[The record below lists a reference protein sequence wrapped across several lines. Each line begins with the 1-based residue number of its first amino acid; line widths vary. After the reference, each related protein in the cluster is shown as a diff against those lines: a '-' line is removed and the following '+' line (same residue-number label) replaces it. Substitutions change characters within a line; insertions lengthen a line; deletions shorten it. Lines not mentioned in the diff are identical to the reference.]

1 MIRITQRD
9 EAIIE
14 FLNEVKVADT
24 QTLCNI
30 FFNGKLRASQ
40 LRLKALVDYK
50 YIKVYR
56 ENVISQNIYY
66 VKRKPT
72 QIKHSLILS
81 KFIGEL
87 YKSGIEV
94 LKIRVPLKVG
104 KVIAD
109 GFIAIKY
116 NNEPKIFL
124 IEVENTKYFDTG
136 KYIELKQTREY
147 KSKFPVMPSIICISD
162 KNNKTDDKLDVI
174 FLKTDLSDMENLII
188 KL

>member
-1 MIRITQRD
+1 MIRLTPRD

-50 YIKVYR
+50 YIKAYR

-87 YKSGIEV
+87 YKLGIEV

-104 KVIAD
+104 NIIAD

-124 IEVENTKYFDTG
+124 VEVENTKYFDTG

-162 KNNKTDDKLDVI
+162 KNNKTDDRLDII
-174 FLKTDLSDMENLII
+174 FLKTDLSDIENLIM

>member
-87 YKSGIEV
+87 YKLGFSITQKIYSTEDEV
-94 LKIRVPLKVG
+94 ICFLYNQKINL
-104 KVIAD
+104 
-109 GFIAIKY
+109 
-116 NNEPKIFL
+116 
-124 IEVENTKYFDTG
+124 FD
-136 KYIELKQTREY
+136 
-147 KSKFPVMPSIICISD
+147 
-162 KNNKTDDKLDVI
+162 
-174 FLKTDLSDMENLII
+174 
-188 KL
+188 

>member
-1 MIRITQRD
+1 MIRLTPRD

-87 YKSGIEV
+87 YKLGIEV

-104 KVIAD
+104 NIIAD

-124 IEVENTKYFDTG
+124 VEVENTKYFDTG

>member
-1 MIRITQRD
+1 MIRLTPRD

-40 LRLKALVDYK
+40 LRLKALADYK

-66 VKRKPT
+66 VKRKPS

-81 KFIGEL
+81 RFIGEL

-94 LKIRVPLKVG
+94 LKIKVPLKVG
-104 KVIAD
+104 NLIAD
-109 GFIAIKY
+109 GFIAIRY
-116 NNEPKIFL
+116 NEEPKIFL
-124 IEVENTKYFDTG
+124 IEVENTKYFDTC

-162 KNNKTDDKLDVI
+162 KNNKTDDRLDVV
-174 FLKTDLSDMENLII
+174 FLKTNLSNIENLIM

>member
-1 MIRITQRD
+1 MIRLTQRD
-9 EAIIE
+9 NDIID

-40 LRLKALVDYK
+40 LRLKALADYK
-50 YIKVYR
+50 YIKAYR

-66 VKRKPT
+66 VKRKPS

-81 KFIGEL
+81 QFIGKL
-87 YKSGIEV
+87 YSLGIEV
-94 LKIRVPLKVG
+94 LKIKVPLKVG

-162 KNNKTDDKLDVI
+162 KNNKTDDRLDII
-174 FLKTDLSDMENLII
+174 FLKTDLSDIENLIM

>member
-1 MIRITQRD
+1 MIRLTPRD

-50 YIKVYR
+50 YIKAYR

-66 VKRKPT
+66 VKRKPS

-81 KFIGEL
+81 RFIRTP
-87 YKSGIEV
+87 SGTFIYPS
-94 LKIRVPLKVG
+94 KID
-104 KVIAD
+104 IST
-109 GFIAIKY
+109 
-116 NNEPKIFL
+116 IFSIL
-124 IEVENTKYFDTG
+124 LPDTATF
-136 KYIELKQTREY
+136 LP
-147 KSKFPVMPSIICISD
+147 FFAAASIIC
-162 KNNKTDDKLDVI
+162 
-174 FLKTDLSDMENLII
+174 
-188 KL
+188 

>member
-1 MIRITQRD
+1 MIRLTQRD
-9 EAIIE
+9 NDIID

-50 YIKVYR
+50 YIKAYR
-56 ENVISQNIYY
+56 ENIISQNVYY

-72 QIKHSLILS
+72 QMKHSLILS
-81 KFIGEL
+81 RFIGEL

-94 LKIRVPLKVG
+94 LKVKVPLKVG
-104 KVIAD
+104 KVISD
-109 GFIAIKY
+109 GFVAINH

-124 IEVENTKYFDTG
+124 IEVENTKYLDTG

-162 KNNKTDDKLDVI
+162 KNNKPDERLDII
-174 FLKTDLSDMENLII
+174 FLKTDLSDIENLIM

>member
-1 MIRITQRD
+1 MIRLTQRD
-9 EAIIE
+9 NDIID

-40 LRLKALVDYK
+40 LRLKALADYK
-50 YIKVYR
+50 YIKAYR

-124 IEVENTKYFDTG
+124 IEVENTKYFDAG

-174 FLKTDLSDMENLII
+174 FLKTDLSDIENLIM